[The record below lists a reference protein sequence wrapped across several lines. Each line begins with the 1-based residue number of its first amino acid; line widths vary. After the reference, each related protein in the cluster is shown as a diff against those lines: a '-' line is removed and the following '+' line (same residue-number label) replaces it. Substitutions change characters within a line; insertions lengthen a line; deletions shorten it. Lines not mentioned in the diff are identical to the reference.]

1 MVSACWLPAR
11 SELPACGVSQQ
22 PSAALGEGSEGLM
35 QRRVQ
40 AVLQGGWEQ
49 ADLSCEP
56 GEGVP
61 MEQRWVIS
69 GSVLQLPA
77 LTSLS
82 RQAVTF
88 ALPLSAVESLSCRS
102 PLLQTCCP

>member
-1 MVSACWLPAR
+1 
-11 SELPACGVSQQ
+11 
-22 PSAALGEGSEGLM
+22 M
-35 QRRVQ
+35 QRRIQ

-49 ADLSCEP
+49 ADMSCEP

-61 MEQRWVIS
+61 MEQRWVIL

-102 PLLQTCCP
+102 PLLQMCCP

>member
-1 MVSACWLPAR
+1 
-11 SELPACGVSQQ
+11 
-22 PSAALGEGSEGLM
+22 M
-35 QRRVQ
+35 QWRVQ
-40 AVLQGGWEQ
+40 AVLRGGWEQ

-88 ALPLSAVESLSCRS
+88 ALPLSAMESPSCRS